1 MFKRSKRNFRRRNA
15 SSSSSGEDGGGGDG
29 GGGDGDK
36 SDPEGAPPP
45 QAASRAAPAE
55 NGATNPAAALGKAGP
70 ASVSRP
76 QASIVDAEG
85 GGGGLGVA
93 GRRKRRE
100 EKAAAV
106 SAVAVVTKAAN
117 LLSFQDEVEDVEL
130 EVFQLKRPS
139 YSRKVARQLKKDY
152 EDERG
157 EPGDAT
163 AAVKP
168 AGEVQEG
175 EAADNAAAV
184 VMVAVMVDSAEG
196 AVVVDEAGGK

>member
-70 ASVSRP
+70 ASV
-76 QASIVDAEG
+76 
-85 GGGGLGVA
+85 
-93 GRRKRRE
+93 
-100 EKAAAV
+100 
-106 SAVAVVTKAAN
+106 N
-117 LLSFQDEVEDVEL
+117 VEL

-196 AVVVDEAGGK
+196 AVVVDEAGGKVEVSGVGRGGQGGRVGVSEANGKAAVSGAILTAPLVPLTSLKP